1 GLFDIVK
8 KIAGHIVSSI

>member
-8 KIAGHIVSSI
+8 KIAGHIASSI

>member
-8 KIAGHIVSSI
+8 KIAGHIAGSI